1 MTSPARILLVDDHPI
16 VLHGLN
22 EVLCWMDGVEVVA
35 EAENGF
41 RALDLLRSTA
51 PDIVML
57 DLSMPGLNGIGLAK
71 RILAEFPR
79 IRVIVLTGHE
89 DRAYANQAMQIGVH
103 GYVLKRSLTDN
114 LAHAVRAVLRDEI
127 YFDPAVAGQMM
138 RASAKAERQDKTLFS
153 ALTGRESDVLRLT
166 ARGQTNKEIAQQL
179 GVSVK
184 SVETFKARAT
194 VKLELKSRAD
204 IVRYAVSQ
212 GWFEN
217 IG

>member
-16 VLHGLN
+16 VLHGLK

-41 RALDLLRSTA
+41 RALDLVRSAA
-51 PDIVML
+51 PDIVVL

-71 RILAEFPR
+71 RILAEFPG

-114 LAHAVRAVLRDEI
+114 LAHAIRAVLRDEI

-138 RASAKAERQDKTLFS
+138 RASARAERQDKTLF
-153 ALTGRESDVLRLT
+153 AVLTGRESDVLRLT

-204 IVRYAVSQ
+204 IVRYAISQ